1 MKTKQTFMIAM
12 AAAVALF
19 GAGKG
24 FAQSAA
30 DKTYLQNNIRVES
43 ITKAVPGGGQPNL
56 PLSQG
61 TTPQIYFDV
70 KLVDTNGSPTA
81 KWTITGNSY
90 SANGTN
96 RPYLVLNIP
105 LKGVSSKKGATL
117 LPGEAEEDSQ
127 KTETTTA
134 VAYYVGAGDSPDTL
148 RFVYNVRPGDIVEA
162 ISWTDNDGIVRV
174 GGEISEITITS
185 QTGSGLPA
193 ASGVGMSQNCL
204 QAAAGGAIPAD
215 GKSWPV
221 SGYTLTV
228 GEQGNRNYGKLYHGL
243 VPFTITTPANA
254 LPVGFTNS
262 AFVNQCYVW
271 AESVEADGS
280 KTYWNVIVT
289 PMAAGNEVIAEADP
303 TKDKLDAFSESGFFT
318 GPSASGTAET
328 FTAQRFYLDISES
341 IPVGTKLRICYGVRD
356 DATIATLPTNVFAY
370 IEGTVEK
377 TPLTT
382 AQAEYEVLS
391 ADMVEGTFNL
401 KSDIAAGIAEGGQAL
416 VRGSEVTGG
425 TIIAAAGEEVTIFI
439 RKNAIDTLLSAGKLY
454 ASIQQISSANAAR
467 VTWEHYDVEMDP
479 AAKEDYGI
487 TFSIPANATGGI
499 TEYRIHVPGLKD
511 GNGVDKPFYLQI
523 ESTPKRETINLV
535 PAEGNGGIATEFLQT
550 GANQEGQTS
559 FLQYTLTVPV
569 DNTKKRTFLIFPIT
583 DRGYDIGADSTISV
597 NGEDKNA
604 LEAIANYVVLQN
616 QNVSLGATS
625 TPTLK
630 VSVERGQTS
639 ATFYVAAVNDY
650 TKDRVL
656 TGARIKLNASSV
668 LGAGQED
675 TMGDIIFSAASCN
688 ANGVI
693 TGKNDECEIKV
704 TPFVQNRAPA
714 IITSNPPASGAL
726 NSNLRFNFTAN
737 DVATDYLVAQMNFG
751 DGETQTLLY
760 ANDDVMIGLLGAAGW
775 EAELASIADRYGV
788 NVDNL
793 RTGGENRRDRNG
805 KTTQS
810 QISFEHVYT
819 SGSNPS
825 WTLTVYDSS
834 AASVTSTGTLTLSAE
849 QMFQFYTWSKA
860 TGGLGYVLWG
870 TQTPGNAEHMGSW
883 SFGPTYTFK
892 TMAKN
897 GGNTLVTVQAVPLAA
912 GAPNPGYTEV
922 NVSNRYDS
930 FFYKWSATSDYA
942 ELLPTGEDPNQN
954 VYSRVISFGRDFVK
968 GGGGGTGG
976 ASEWSDIVLSAV
988 FIREYLGGDY
998 DAARA
1003 NVSRA
1008 DWPEYTTEEPY
1019 LYDLGDYNTDGLPDG
1034 WVLKTFGEAE
1044 GRALLEGASM
1054 VGQGASSI
1062 TSSTQTET
1070 PAEGEEGEGTTT
1082 TTTVTIADQFP
1093 ALGWAGADG
1102 AYRTSNRIGPPS
1114 GSFKLEGTLFDY
1126 KTRLRGRDEALNAA
1140 DGRGNWISHPQ
1151 WLVAIHEERMMNGRA
1166 YAVAGT
1172 LQEQDGGNPP
1182 TWSENWRQVKLATSK
1197 YTLSYEL
1204 TGAQMSSTENGV
1216 PYVNNDVITL
1226 TVDGVA
1232 SQWAVVIDEN
1242 GYPIRTGTR
1251 DRYGAA
1257 LYPATTVR
1265 VCITENSVDYERLR
1279 YDYPAW
1285 CYRHLDAQGNEI
1297 GYEVLPDIAAAYP
1310 TLNAGTQRLTP
1321 GMGIL
1326 YPYASADEANAAQ
1339 TLTGSV
1345 ANSVDTFTGA
1355 STIPGLLGATGFTK
1369 YCYVDARVPHGIL
1382 VDEPFYNT
1390 KKGGYIDPRMTNW
1403 MVRATTSVD
1412 QDGDGLP
1419 NALEY
1424 FFWYYASR
1432 IAYAPVY
1439 RHDGNTDV
1447 QIATPAWPA
1456 IDLRRRTDMNVDG
1469 LYGTD
1474 GYFAMGRRYNNG
1486 FDPFLD
1492 FQGRGDFPGN
1502 NPYTKSGQAS
1512 HCRGNFWDPI
1522 PIKAVMDFFHPLVKN
1537 EAEDPDNDGL
1547 AVMEEVSIGTNPID
1561 CDSDNDFLPDGWEVA
1576 KGTDPIAADGD
1587 ANPDNDYF
1595 ACVDVELYPTYH
1607 HVYGINYAIRIVE
1620 VPGADPIETIAKVQ
1634 YDREGGTVSW
1644 EEEVAGEKVTRTEK
1658 YDVTRVRTTGDP
1670 TVTYARRPGKV
1681 VMLRDHEVYEAFGF
1695 DSMTGWWGG
1704 TTKGFAKAS
1713 DSGSTSKFDNF
1724 VSRNTMAFTNKEEF
1738 FSGIARS
1745 VTWARAV
1752 RSVAVVAGDSTS
1764 PTSADTNGDG
1774 LPDGWTAYVGGFAPA
1789 GTPPD
1794 GAIEKGDPSKDYD
1807 QDGLKPAQE
1816 FACRAVN
1823 LLIDG
1828 GDMHESMVGLRNDIY
1843 DKWVNKLYPTDPWN
1857 PDTDFDGL
1865 WDGTEGGSRL
1875 IYGTPSDFTWLG
1887 GGCNPTSMD
1896 TDGDGMSDAWE
1907 FRWFKGVTTTTT
1919 TTGEGAEATTSTTIT
1934 RNASPDPTNNNDA
1947 DLDYDRDGLPNY
1959 QEYLT
1964 GFLRHTRYDLGPDA
1978 ARIYNAKPGKRTWNE
1993 TLGRFEWKKV
2003 ADLPNLYSA
2012 SRDLANIGRVRS
2024 SVYLREM
2031 VYKQEKEEDTTTV
2044 ADGLLTILGE
2054 SNYMVHALAEAMG
2067 RNSLE
2072 DKPES
2077 VTSLTIDFL
2086 DPAVTRA
2093 LSAQW
2098 GRTILLPTYA
2108 DMLALGEVEEL
2119 EASVAEAEAAYL
2131 KASSDYLSYLRNL
2144 DPQAFAAG
2152 IVLLPQIAIERGVT
2166 AEVANRFDAVKTKGR
2181 ALADLLA
2188 QVCSIDENDP
2198 RYNKDYAD
2206 FLEGL
2211 DKLEREVVSADY
2223 PKGLGIIEMGNLGG
2237 LPVYDYTWEVVRFIA
2252 SDGAIAASSAKG
2264 RFSKLA
2270 YDGED
2275 GLLELVAQLDAAF
2288 LRLQSG
2294 DPRQT
2299 ANYASTN
2306 VSTIT
2311 ALIDAIEAKMGQLRE
2326 GAATAGAYPGLS
2338 GWVSEWVAAGGGM
2351 EKLWTARRDQ
2361 ILAYI
2366 VREGVMDA
2374 DPVDYR
2380 RELLTAT
2387 GGRIDIAFV
2396 APSNAQAEAAA
2407 RKPEV
2412 FTKYEETARDPA
2424 MPFFV
2429 GEVYR
2434 QAIRGFNGGL
2444 WVQPIRADSY
2454 LGTLRDER
2462 DHASGSDSLRV
2473 LLDDWT
2479 GSYVPALGTV
2489 GYHRP
2494 FLPFGAANT
2503 DGDGYAELSENARLG
2518 RKALSAQNTSVP
2530 LFGLAMNTGI
2540 LGGGLVGGDFPSVAN
2555 PKADAGRVYRDA
2567 LLTTSPTSPDT
2578 DMDGMDDYWEVFH
2591 GLNPILGDYATT
2603 GEGNLPINS
2612 ADATDASDY
2621 SVDKVAEA
2629 YTLASGSSNAVFRE
2643 PAPERDNPFLNPR
2656 LYSGNVTGYNYYAYP
2671 WLAGAPFADPDGDAL
2686 INSEEA
2692 VNGVFGDKAKR
2703 YGTDP
2708 SPLWMTDPSNPNSL
2722 VARFYQR
2729 LNAAAF
2735 AVTYEGGNPMDD
2747 TALGGLSFTSG
2758 RTLALGAEDA
2768 IPYVWKANRLITDD
2782 TPTLASAIL
2791 PFEVN
2796 EGFDT
2801 DGDGFGDLTE
2811 LTSTT
2816 ILSGDP
2822 QALRTPNRQQSA
2834 YFGGTGVLQSLVNA
2848 HFGPLA
2854 LRTFTVECWIKPDA
2868 TQADGELI
2876 LIDRP
2881 WRFDENVASSAAQ
2894 IRHNFQLGLRSAGG
2908 VCVPFVRYT
2917 GAGTAIDA
2925 NGSAVDEGT
2934 PKASPTV
2941 ASAAPVETDEWTH
2954 LAATYDGARL
2964 VLFVNGTE
2972 VSAQTCNL
2980 VPANGTI
2987 SFSAA
2992 PTDNVRS
2999 YTFRQAP
3006 IVIGGTPADGWFANL
3021 AAVDTE
3027 KAFTD
3032 LYTGLYRGFIDEVRI
3047 WNGARTAAQVKD
3059 NFRHVFSEAEL
3070 LSNRLSAFTERFT
3083 GNGYYQDINTAEL
3096 LALYTFNDMLAGTK
3110 VTPEGETLAV
3120 ADTKPWETYPGEK
3133 TIGGADKPGSFLYRR
3148 SGLAK
3153 TPASPDV
3160 AQGMPADA
3168 TEVFTS
3174 YYAALP
3180 GNLRSTKYTET
3191 EYVPFAHNLVG
3202 HLPQMD
3208 VERRNEH
3215 LFARVALQKGTP
3227 PRLGSPSGDFSHNK
3241 PTDSVYWTP
3250 YAAGTNVT
3258 STVQFPNVK
3267 TAANPYGYRYETT
3280 VGFDARTYREYDA
3293 YTYRNSPDLIAY
3305 GDVFPKYDFD
3315 SWNNSPSTDPGAGDP
3330 ETEASKPSG
3339 NWFDYSSGEGSDLN
3353 DKQHS
3358 VGGEWLEDHV
3368 AGGSTEDTDGD
3379 LMPNWWENYYGQD
3392 PEDPTG
3398 ENGPHG
3404 DRDGDFLTNYAE
3416 YLAKSDPGKY
3426 STLGNEV
3433 PDYQIPIWFRRG
3445 RPTFGLL
3452 YTDNDFMEDHW
3463 EASNR
3468 NERLT
3473 VDLHDAEADADGD
3486 GWSNWAEARA
3496 NFRSG
3501 RHSTNPNAAT
3511 SISQTGKVTREM
3523 PTPALRLTVDYF
3535 GDQNVYTNAVAGAKL
3550 LVHAY
3555 TQANGN
3561 SAPDATFELPL
3572 AVGEGEEQA
3581 TVSQELGLWHNGT
3594 FSGYLDIGNIT
3605 PGSLKIR
3612 YERYRANETSQN
3624 GNSSTTTTESI
3635 YFDIFGDTLTDND
3648 VAELYTEMPATYIND
3663 EGQRVGSGVVRVKA
3677 GSINYRTGYFTLDF
3691 SNTEDWEEE
3700 GHYAEVGDNGLLT
3713 NITPYNRK
3721 EFLGTASY
3729 KYGVVPGKSNTFTMV
3744 SPKSGYL
3751 KEGKNNFF
3759 VFADLNA
3766 DGYWNDGEPAGI
3778 PDQHDVDIGFDIV
3791 GRPLHVALTEIAPP
3805 GSVRL
3810 DVRRIVNALKAE
3822 SDSGTVDSADGS
3834 SLLNPSTGKALDPT
3848 KFSGLKDGMKY
3859 WLVLTPYENIV
3870 GADPSINAEV
3880 VAFRKLYN
3888 VQKPYLTEDDIFAA
3902 SASGLPGTAAE
3913 NQLAMSYKAYLVP
3926 ENVYNAGG
3934 SVPTWADYNIA
3945 VVTNIFSRL
3954 DRANTKVR
3962 TPIGGAILHN
3972 TEVSFEWTSNVQVP
3986 TFTLTIQKI
3995 GDATGASITPVTVY
4009 EDTVRG
4015 VAPAATDGGSGSETL
4030 YRYRYALPRGI
4041 GELRNGGTPELF
4053 GNGLY
4058 SYTVSLKPYNGSSA
4072 ELTGTFR
4079 LQLRD
4084 SGDPTMVDG
4093 KAISYDAQDSFYVR
4107 TRVRYNGVLCKDE
4120 DFGNGRILIEAH
4132 SSASFNGAPV
4142 AAVSDVLRTD
4152 AADPEAAK
4160 LNPFVRM
4167 SRDIVTKRG
4176 ETEVFWS
4183 TRFDAEIRGLPTKE
4197 PVYLV
4202 AYLDLNRNGR
4212 RDAWEPWG
4220 YATQGTSAVGGY
4232 YFDPRAVVPVNNGR
4246 DILVEF
4252 YIQDVDTDNDKLA
4265 DSWEWL
4271 QSTRLGKN
4279 VSGDFSEWAE
4289 NFVGTK
4295 GDHTAQDI
4303 WTTDVQGRRALT
4315 AYGAQLLGIPVTSAP
4330 DANGAISID
4339 AIDGVEDGNG
4349 RYLFVGEAGKALGA
4363 LDIQS
4368 DAALALLAKG
4378 YDAYSLAVDSIT
4390 FDGEAVTLTWKAVA
4404 SKEGAE
4410 PEDIT
4415 ELFASAAYQG
4425 TVYAVYGSDTLAGPY
4440 ELVDTVPLK
4449 AAAAQGATKAIGLTK
4464 SGKKPTFFKVRLFA
4478 AGDEPAET
4486 FAN

>member
-12 AAAVALF
+12 VAAVALF
-19 GAGKG
+19 GAGRA

-43 ITKAVPGGGQPNL
+43 ITKAVPGGGQPDL

-70 KLVDTNGSPTA
+70 KLVDTNGTPA
-81 KWTITGNSY
+81 ERWTITGNSY
-90 SANGTN
+90 SANGTK

-105 LKGVSSKKGATL
+105 LKGDSSKEGVDL
-117 LPGEAEEDSQ
+117 LSGEAA
-127 KTETTTA
+127 TESTTTA
-134 VAYYVGAGDSPDTL
+134 AAYYMGAGDSPDTL

-162 ISWTDNDGIVRV
+162 ISWTDNNGIVRV

-204 QAAAGGAIPAD
+204 QAAAGAAIPGD
-215 GKSWPV
+215 GMDWPV
-221 SGYTLTV
+221 SGYTLTI

-243 VPFTITTPANA
+243 VPFTVTTPSNA

-271 AESVEADGS
+271 AESVGDDGS
-280 KTYWNVIVT
+280 KKYWNVIVT
-289 PMAAGNEVIAEADP
+289 PMASGNEVIAEADP
-303 TKDKLDAFSESGFFT
+303 TEQELTAFSEAGFFT
-318 GPSASGTAET
+318 GPSASADASGTFAT
-328 FTAQRFYLDISES
+328 QRFYLDVSEA
-341 IPVGTKLRICYGVRD
+341 IPAGTKLRVCYGVRD
-356 DATIATLPTNVFAY
+356 DGTVAALPTDVFAY
-370 IEGTVEK
+370 VEATVEA
-377 TPLTT
+377 TPLTS

-391 ADMVEGTFNL
+391 ADMVDGTFEL
-401 KSDIAAGIAEGGQAL
+401 KSDIAANVKDANGNAL
-416 VRGSEVTGG
+416 KAGDEVVGG
-425 TIIAAAGEEVTIFI
+425 TIIAAAGEDVTIFI

-479 AAKEDYGI
+479 AAREDYGI

-511 GNGVDKPFYLQI
+511 GNGADTPFYLQI

-550 GANQEGQTS
+550 GTNQEGETS

-583 DRGYDIGADSTISV
+583 DRGYDIGADSTIV
-597 NGEDKNA
+597 VGNEEKNA
-604 LEAIANYVVLQN
+604 LEAIAKYVVLQN

-656 TGARIKLNASSV
+656 TGATIKLNASSV
-668 LGAGQED
+668 LGSGQED

-760 ANDDVMIGLLGAAGW
+760 ANDDVMKELLGENGW
-775 EAELASIADRYGV
+775 EQELASIADRYGV
-788 NVDNL
+788 NVANL

-810 QISFEHVYT
+810 QISFEHVYA

-834 AASVTSTGTLTLSAE
+834 SASVTVTGTLTLSAE

-870 TQTPGNAEHMGSW
+870 TQSPGNAEHMAAW
-883 SFGPTYTFK
+883 SFGPTYTFN

-912 GAPNPGYTEV
+912 GATNPGYTEAE
-922 NVSNRYDS
+922 VSNRYDS

-976 ASEWSDIVLSAV
+976 SSEWSDIVLSAV

-998 DAARA
+998 DDARA
-1003 NVSRA
+1003 RVSRA
-1008 DWPEYTTEEPY
+1008 DWPTYTTDEPY
-1019 LYDLGDYNTDGLPDG
+1019 LFDLGDYNTDGIPDG
-1034 WVLKTFGEAE
+1034 WVLKTFGETE
-1044 GRALLEGASM
+1044 GRTLLEGASM
-1054 VGQGASSI
+1054 VGQGAASI
-1062 TSSTQTET
+1062 TSST
-1070 PAEGEEGEGTTT
+1070 AEGEDGA

-1093 ALGWAGADG
+1093 ALGWAGADS
-1102 AYRTSNRIGPPS
+1102 AYRTSNRIGPPG

-1140 DGRGNWISHPQ
+1140 DGQGNWISHPQ
-1151 WLVAIHEERMMNGRA
+1151 WLVAIHEERVLNGQP

-1172 LQEQDGGNPP
+1172 LREQDNNPP
-1182 TWSENWRQVKLATSK
+1182 TWSENWRQIKLATSK
-1197 YTLSYEL
+1197 YTLSREL
-1204 TGAQMSSTENGV
+1204 TSAQMSSTENGV

-1226 TVDGVA
+1226 TIDNV
-1232 SQWAVVIDEN
+1232 STQWAVVIDEN
-1242 GYPIRTGTR
+1242 GYPIRKGTV
-1251 DRYGAA
+1251 DRNGAA
-1257 LYPATTVR
+1257 LYPASTVR
-1265 VCITENSVDYERLR
+1265 VCITENSADYERLR

-1285 CYRHLDAQGNEI
+1285 CYYHLDAQGNEI
-1297 GYEVLPDIAAAYP
+1297 GYEVADGVTHPGDNA
-1310 TLNAGTQRLTP
+1310 TLSQE
-1321 GMGIL
+1321 IL
-1326 YPYASADEANAAQ
+1326 YPFASAAESAAAQ
-1339 TLTGSV
+1339 TLTDAS
-1345 ANSVDTFTGA
+1345 AAASVDAFTGA

-1382 VDEPFYNT
+1382 VDEPFYNAR
-1390 KKGGYIDPRMTNW
+1390 KGDYIDPRMTNW
-1403 MVRATTSVD
+1403 LDRATTSVD

-1432 IAYAPVY
+1432 IAYAPVF
-1439 RHDGNTDV
+1439 RHDGNTDI

-1456 IDLRRRTDMNVDG
+1456 IDLRWRTSMNSDG
-1469 LYGTD
+1469 LYGTS
-1474 GYFAMGRRYNNG
+1474 GLFAMGRCYRNS

-1502 NPYTKSGQAS
+1502 NPYTNAGQAS

-1522 PIKAVMDFFHPLVKN
+1522 PIESVMAFFHPLVKN
-1537 EAEDPDNDGL
+1537 EAADPDNDGL

-1576 KGTDPIAADGD
+1576 MGTDPIVADGD
-1587 ANPDNDYF
+1587 ANPDGDYF

-1607 HVYGINYAIRIVE
+1607 HVYGINYAIS
-1620 VPGADPIETIAKVQ
+1620 GDAGNETVVKVQ
-1634 YDREGGTVSW
+1634 YDREGKTVSW
-1644 EEEVAGEKVTRTEK
+1644 EEIVDGVKVTRTAD
-1658 YDVTRVRTTGDP
+1658 YDVTRVRATADP
-1670 TVTYARRPGKV
+1670 TVTYARRAGKV

-1695 DSMTGWWGG
+1695 DPMTGWWAG
-1704 TTKGFAKAS
+1704 TTKGLGVAS
-1713 DSGSTSKFDNF
+1713 AAGANGKFDNF
-1724 VSRNTMAFTNKEEF
+1724 TPRNTKAFTNKEEF
-1738 FSGIARS
+1738 FSGVARS
-1745 VTWARAV
+1745 RAWE
-1752 RSVAVVAGDSTS
+1752 RASLSVSQVAADSTS

-1794 GAIEKGDPSKDYD
+1794 GAIEHGSSPSADYD
-1807 QDGLKPAQE
+1807 QDGLSAVRE

-1828 GDMHESMVGLRNDIY
+1828 EDMHASMAGLRSDTY
-1843 DKWVNKLYPTDPWN
+1843 DTWVNKLYPTDPWN

-1865 WDGTEGGSRL
+1865 WDGTEGGSQL

-1907 FRWFKGVTTTTT
+1907 FRWFKGVTTTTET
-1919 TTGEGAEATTSTTIT
+1919 SGEGEDATTTSTVT

-1964 GFLRHTRYDLGPDA
+1964 GFLRHTRYDLGPEA

-1993 TLGRFEWKKV
+1993 AMGRFEWKTV
-2003 ADLPNLYSA
+2003 ADLPDLYSA

-2024 SVYLREM
+2024 SVYLCEK
-2031 VYKQEKEEDTTTV
+2031 VYGDE
-2044 ADGLLTILGE
+2044 ADAE
-2054 SNYMVHALAEAMG
+2054 SAGGGGNYHVHALAEAMG

-2072 DKPES
+2072 TKP
-2077 VTSLTIDFL
+2077 TTTASLILNFL
-2086 DPAVTRA
+2086 DPAITRA

-2098 GRTILLPTYA
+2098 GRTVLLPSRG
-2108 DMLALGEVEEL
+2108 DMLALGEG
-2119 EASVAEAEAAYL
+2119 EAHEVAVLNAATEYES
-2131 KASSDYLSYLRNL
+2131 AISAYTSYLLNL
-2144 DPQAFAAG
+2144 DPQAFGAG
-2152 IVLLPQIAIERGVT
+2152 TTLLPTIARERGVT
-2166 AEVANRFDAVKTKGR
+2166 DEIATRFAAVKTTGQ
-2181 ALADLLA
+2181 ALADLLGK
-2188 QVCSIDENDP
+2188 VCSTSEDSPLYDES
-2198 RYNKDYAD
+2198 YAD
-2206 FLEGL
+2206 FVAGL
-2211 DKLEREVVSADY
+2211 TALGGETLTDGRTA
-2223 PKGLGIIEMGNLGG
+2223 GLGTVTFERG
-2237 LPVYDYTWEVVRFIA
+2237 LVTLSMNTWSAVRLIA
-2252 SDGAIAASSAKG
+2252 LDGTMAATSAES
-2264 RFSKLA
+2264 RFSALVYGSA
-2270 YDGED
+2270 D
-2275 GLLELVAQLDAAF
+2275 GLLELATQLDAAF
-2288 LRLQSG
+2288 LRLQTDDS
-2294 DPRQT
+2294 RQT

-2306 VSTIT
+2306 VPTIM
-2311 ALIDAIEAKMGQLRE
+2311 ALIDAIEEKLAALRA
-2326 GAATAGAYPGLS
+2326 GATAGAYPGFS
-2338 GWVSEWVAAGGGM
+2338 GWVAEWVNGGM
-2351 EKLWTARRDQ
+2351 KDLWEARRDQ
-2361 ILAYI
+2361 ILAYL
-2366 VREGVMDA
+2366 VREGRMDA
-2374 DPVDYR
+2374 DSVDYR
-2380 RELLTAT
+2380 RELLAET
-2387 GGRIDIAFV
+2387 GGQVDIAFV

-2407 RKPEV
+2407 RKPDV
-2412 FTKYEETARDPA
+2412 FAKYEETARDPA

-2429 GEVYR
+2429 GEAYR

-2444 WVQPIRADSY
+2444 WAQPIRADAY
-2454 LGTLRDER
+2454 VGALRDEAT
-2462 DHASGSDSLRV
+2462 HTPASDSLR
-2473 LLDDWT
+2473 LLADDWVGT
-2479 GSYVPALGTV
+2479 YMPALGPV

-2494 FLPFGAANT
+2494 FLPFGAANAG
-2503 DGDGYAELSENARLG
+2503 GDGYAELSEAARAG
-2518 RKALSAQNTSVP
+2518 RKALSAQDETVP
-2530 LFGLAMNTGI
+2530 LFGLAMNPGL
-2540 LGGGLVGGDFPSVAN
+2540 LGGGIVGGAFPSVLN
-2555 PKADAGRVYRDA
+2555 PKADAGSTYADG

-2603 GEGNLPINS
+2603 GEGNLPIGS
-2612 ADATDASDY
+2612 AAGTDASDY

-2629 YTLASGSSNAVFRE
+2629 YLTVVASGSANAVFQT
-2643 PAPERDNPFLNPR
+2643 PAPERDNPFLNAR

-2692 VNGVFGDKAKR
+2692 VNGVFGDKSKR

-2735 AVTYEGGNPMDD
+2735 AVTYEGGDPAAD
-2747 TALGGLSFTSG
+2747 TTLGGVAFTSG
-2758 RTLALGAEDA
+2758 RTLFLGYEDA
-2768 IPYVWKANRLITDD
+2768 IPYAWKANGSVRDD
-2782 TPTLASAIL
+2782 RPGIDASVL

-2822 QALRTPNRQQSA
+2822 QTLRTPNRQQSA

-2868 TQADGELI
+2868 TQDEGEII

-2925 NGSAVDEGT
+2925 AGSTVDEGT

-2941 ASAAPVETDEWTH
+2941 SSSAPVEADDWTH
-2954 LAATYDGARL
+2954 LAATYDGTRL
-2964 VLFVNGTE
+2964 ALFVNGTE

-2987 SFSAA
+2987 SLSAA
-2992 PTDNVRS
+2992 PTDEVRS

-3006 IVIGGTPADGWFANL
+3006 VIIGGTPADGWFANL
-3021 AAVDTE
+3021 SAVDTE
-3027 KAFTD
+3027 GKAFTD
-3032 LYTGLYRGFIDEVRI
+3032 FYTGLYRGFIDEVRI
-3047 WNGARTAAQVKD
+3047 WNGARTAAQLKD
-3059 NFRHVFSEAEL
+3059 NIRHIFSEAEL
-3070 LSNRLSAFTERFT
+3070 LSNRLAAFTERFT
-3083 GNGYYQDINTAEL
+3083 GNGYYQDIATAEL

-3110 VTPEGETLAV
+3110 TKPAEGEAAV
-3120 ADTKPWETYPGEK
+3120 AEDTPWETYPGEK

-3153 TPASPDV
+3153 TPASDDV
-3160 AQGMPADA
+3160 AQGMPTDA

-3174 YYAALP
+3174 YYAAVP
-3180 GNLRSTKYTET
+3180 EILRSSKYTET
-3191 EYVPFAHNLVG
+3191 EYVPFAHNAVG

-3208 VERRNEH
+3208 VERQWPH
-3215 LFARVALQKGTP
+3215 LLASLTLRKGTP
-3227 PRLGSPSGDFSHNK
+3227 PYLGSPSGDFSHNK

-3267 TAANPYGYRYETT
+3267 TAANPYGYRYEAT
-3280 VGFDARTYREYDA
+3280 VGFDARTYREYEA

-3305 GDVFPKYDFD
+3305 GDVFPKYDFS

-3330 ETEASKPSG
+3330 ETEATKPG
-3339 NWFDYSSGEGSDLN
+3339 GDWFDYSSGEGSDLN
-3353 DKQHS
+3353 DKQNS
-3358 VGGEWLEDHV
+3358 NGGEWLENNV
-3368 AGGSTEDTDGD
+3368 ANGSTEDTDGD
-3379 LMPNWWENYYGQD
+3379 LMPNWWESYYGLD

-3561 SAPDATFELPL
+3561 SAPDAAFELPL
-3572 AVGEGEEQA
+3572 AVSDGGEQS

-3605 PGSLKIR
+3605 PGSLRIR
-3612 YERYRANETSQN
+3612 YERYRSNETSQE
-3624 GNSSTTTTESI
+3624 GNSTSTATEAA

-3648 VAELYTEMPATYIND
+3648 VAELYTEMPATYVD
-3663 EGQRVGSGVVRVKA
+3663 SEGQLAGSGVARVKA
-3677 GSINYRTGYFTLDF
+3677 GSINYRTGHFTLDF
-3691 SNTEDWEEE
+3691 SNTEDWEEQ
-3700 GHYAEVGDNGLLT
+3700 GFTYDIDDSGTLS
-3713 NITPYNRK
+3713 NIVPYNRK

-3751 KEGKNNFF
+3751 REGKNNFF

-3791 GRPLHVALTEIAPP
+3791 GQPLHVALTEIAPP

-3810 DVRRIVNALKAE
+3810 DVRRIIDALKAE

-3834 SLLNPSTGKALDPT
+3834 SLMNPSTGDPLDPA
-3848 KFSGLKDGMKY
+3848 KFTGLKDGMKY
-3859 WLVLTPYENIV
+3859 WLVLTTYENIV

-3934 SVPTWADYNIA
+3934 SVPTWSDYNIA

-3954 DRANTKVR
+3954 DRANTKLR
-3962 TPIGGAILHN
+3962 SPIGGAILHN

-3995 GDATGASITPVTVY
+3995 GDATGASVTPVTVY

-4058 SYTVSLKPYNGSSA
+4058 GYTVSLKPYNGSSA

-4093 KAISYDAQDSFYVR
+4093 KSISYDAQDSFYVR

-4132 SSASFNGAPV
+4132 TSASFNGAPV

-4152 AADPEAAK
+4152 ADDAEAAK

-4183 TRFDAEIRGLPTKE
+4183 TRFDAEIRGLPTKD

-4232 YFDPRAVVPVNNGR
+4232 YFDPQAVVPVNNGR
-4246 DILVEF
+4246 DILAEF

-4271 QSTRLGKN
+4271 QSTRLGKD

-4303 WTTDVQGRRALT
+4303 WTIDVNGNRALT
-4315 AYGAQLLGIPVTSAP
+4315 AYGAQLLGIAVTSEP

-4378 YDAYSLAVDSIT
+4378 YDVYSLAVESIT

-4415 ELFASAAYQG
+4415 ELFASAAYKG
-4425 TVYAVYGSDTLAGPY
+4425 TVYAVYGSDTLAGLY
-4440 ELVDTVPLK
+4440 ELVDTIPLK
-4449 AAAAQGATKAIGLTK
+4449 DATARGTTKAIGLTA

-4478 AGDEPAET
+4478 AGDAPAET
-4486 FAN
+4486 LAD